1 MTVHSVAS
9 WYDWCTVHTV
19 YIHVL
24 NPSVTVVHFVSGIA
38 RNLLPGDK
46 SWGSGNASPPL
57 ECRGEVPE
65 VVWGRSSQKLT
76 TSWYRSLS
84 TRLQHYANCW
94 ITLKALYKHAS
105 CRRSTLKSFTFSNCR
120 RTNVNLNNKKH
131 KPTACCAAAFCLYS
145 IVDCCVAF
153 PVAITLFT
161 IIDVTSWLVS
171 HTIRYDTCLLYTSP
185 SPRD

>member
-1 MTVHSVAS
+1 M
-9 WYDWCTVHTV
+9 
-19 YIHVL
+19 
-24 NPSVTVVHFVSGIA
+24 
-38 RNLLPGDK
+38 PGDK

-84 TRLQHYANCW
+84 TRLQHCANCW

-105 CRRSTLKSFTFSNCR
+105 CRTSTLKSFTFSNWR

-131 KPTACCAAAFCLYS
+131 KPTACYAAAFCLYS

-171 HTIRYDTCLLYTSP
+171 HTIRYDTI
-185 SPRD
+185 RDAILTCARKPTWVSSIYRTEPTTKKCKNRKSKK